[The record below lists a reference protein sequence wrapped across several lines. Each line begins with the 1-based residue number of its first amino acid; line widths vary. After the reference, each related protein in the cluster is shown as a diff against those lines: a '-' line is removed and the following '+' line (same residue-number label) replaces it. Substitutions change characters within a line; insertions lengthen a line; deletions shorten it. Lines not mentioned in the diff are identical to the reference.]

1 MKSENAFPESK
12 WEVLSIRK
20 KIKIK
25 VTIRKFVSGLV
36 SESAENGKEIK
47 W

>member
-1 MKSENAFPESK
+1 MKSENAFPEPK
-12 WEVLSIRK
+12 WKVLSIRE
-20 KIKIK
+20 KIKMI
-25 VTIRKFVSGLV
+25 IRKLASGLG